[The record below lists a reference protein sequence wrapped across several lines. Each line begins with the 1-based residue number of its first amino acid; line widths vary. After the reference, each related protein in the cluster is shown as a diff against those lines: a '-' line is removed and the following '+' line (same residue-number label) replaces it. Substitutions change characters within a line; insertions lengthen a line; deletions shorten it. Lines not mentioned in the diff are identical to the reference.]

1 LTSAPALAQPPPAP
15 STNRPPEP
23 APPREPED
31 AVALRDR
38 GNAAML
44 AMRYSDALDLYR
56 RAAAL
61 APGQVG
67 LHYSLARAYQF
78 LGDYPEALAELE
90 IFAKNASTDDLA
102 KLGRLEVLFAE
113 IRPRVSTLLL
123 QCSVKGARVILRD
136 RVVGTTPVAATVVP
150 AGAATVEIEL
160 DGFFTERRD
169 VVLPGGGSLELDVE
183 LHRKSTTALLT
194 VSTSPP
200 GAQVFVD
207 GSYGGTSTPKI
218 ELAVIPGAHDV
229 VARHDG
235 YDEARVPLV
244 VQPGTTRDISIPLQ
258 RSVPITS
265 RWWFWTGVGAV
276 VAGGV
281 AAAIAL
287 STDRSP
293 SKGTL
298 TPGQIV
304 GP

>member
-1 LTSAPALAQPPPAP
+1 LTAVPALAQSTSAP
-15 STNRPPEP
+15 STSRPPEP
-23 APPREPED
+23 AAPREPED

-44 AMRYSDALDLYR
+44 AMQYADALQLYR

-78 LGDYPEALAELE
+78 LGEYPEALAELE
-90 IFAKNASTDDLA
+90 IFAKSASADDLA
-102 KLGRLEVLFAE
+102 KLGRLDALFAE
-113 IRPRVSTLLL
+113 IRPRVSTLVLR
-123 QCSVKGARVILRD
+123 CAVNGARVIVRD
-136 RVVGTTPVAATVVP
+136 RVVGVTPLASIVVP
-150 AGAATVEIEL
+150 AGAATLEVDL

-169 VVLPGGGSLELDVE
+169 VVLPGGGSLHLDVE

-207 GSYGGTSTPKI
+207 DSYFGTSTPKI
-218 ELAVIPGAHDV
+218 EVAVIPGAHDV
-229 VARHDG
+229 IARRDG

-244 VQPGTTRDISIPLQ
+244 VQPGTTRDVSIPLQ
-258 RSVPITS
+258 RSVPITA
-265 RWWFWTGVGAV
+265 RWWFWTGVGVV
-276 VAGGV
+276 VAGSV
-281 AAAIAL
+281 VTAIAL
-287 STDRSP
+287 TTDRSP